1 MIPPFNPADGRSSGA
16 PVSVRQRF
24 CAAKETAMKPSS
36 FRFRMQV
43 RSWKTLAL
51 VAAMLAIPAL
61 GPAQAQSLQ
70 EKIKN
75 HQPVVVVTEDD
86 YRPFE
91 YIENGKPVG
100 LDNELFQLMKADAKF
115 DLRQEIIPWTGLLA
129 GVSSGKYDAAVTGSL
144 INQERMK
151 AFDFAMPV
159 AANMHKYLKRK
170 NDNSIKSIKDL
181 SGKTVGVQSGSVLFA
196 RLPELQKMIE
206 KTGGKMGKIVQYAS
220 YPEAYQDL
228 ANGRVDYVVNVEIGL
243 LSVMEERPGVFE
255 IGQPVVE
262 SPSYVGWPVKKGNK
276 EMLDYLNDFLRKV
289 KANGKL
295 EALQKKWLKTSF
307 KNLPEHVEPN
317 F

>member
-1 MIPPFNPADGRSSGA
+1 MKASSSHFRIRMISWTTF
-16 PVSVRQRF
+16 
-24 CAAKETAMKPSS
+24 AA
-36 FRFRMQV
+36 F
-43 RSWKTLAL
+43 
-51 VAAMLAIPAL
+51 AAMLAL
-61 GPAQAQSLQ
+61 PAQAQSLQ

-91 YIENGKPVG
+91 YIDNGKPVG
-100 LDNELFQLMKADAKF
+100 LDNELFQLMKAEAKF

-181 SGKTVGVQSGSVLFA
+181 SGKTCGVQSGSVLFA

-206 KTGGKMGKIVQYAS
+206 KTGGKMGKVVQYAS

-228 ANGRVDYVVNVEIGL
+228 ANGRGEYLASVSAL
-243 LSVMEERPGVFE
+243 LGVSESRRPAFAAGAQRAFSSLLQADDVTRL
-255 IGQPVVE
+255 Q
-262 SPSYVGWPVKKGNK
+262 S
-276 EMLDYLNDFLRKV
+276 LR
-289 KANGKL
+289 
-295 EALQKKWLKTSF
+295 AL
-307 KNLPEHVEPN
+307 VR
-317 F
+317 

>member
-1 MIPPFNPADGRSSGA
+1 MNHFAIGSRSSSG
-16 PVSVRQRF
+16 VLTMF
-24 CAAKETAMKPSS
+24 AALLSI
-36 FRFRMQV
+36 
-43 RSWKTLAL
+43 LAVTIL
-51 VAAMLAIPAL
+51 V
-61 GPAQAQSLQ
+61 PAQAQSLQ

-75 HQPVVVVTEDD
+75 KQPVVVATEDD

-100 LDNELFQLMKADAKF
+100 LDNELFQLMKAEAKF
-115 DLRQEIIPWTGLLA
+115 DLRQENIPWTGLLA
-129 GVSSGKYDAAVTGSL
+129 GVSSGKYDAAVTGAL
-144 INQERMK
+144 INQERLK

-196 RLPELQKMIE
+196 RLPELEKMIAA
-206 KTGGKMGKIVQYAS
+206 TGGKMGKVVQYPS

-228 ANGRVDYVVNVEIGL
+228 ANGRVDYVVNVEISL
-243 LSVMEERPGVFE
+243 LSVMGERPGVFE
-255 IGQPVVE
+255 IGQAVVE

-276 EMLDYLNDFLRKV
+276 EMLDYLNNFLRKV
-289 KANGKL
+289 RANGKL
-295 EALQKKWLKTSF
+295 EELQQKWLKTSF

>member
-1 MIPPFNPADGRSSGA
+1 MSHSAFRPRNRIARRTMIAG
-16 PVSVRQRF
+16 
-24 CAAKETAMKPSS
+24 
-36 FRFRMQV
+36 
-43 RSWKTLAL
+43 L
-51 VAAMLAIPAL
+51 LAILAVPTL
-61 GPAQAQSLQ
+61 GPVHAQSLQ
-70 EKIKN
+70 DKIKN
-75 HQPVVVVTEDD
+75 KQPVVVATEDD

-100 LDNELFQLMKADAKF
+100 LDNELFQLMKAEAKF
-115 DLRQEIIPWTGLLA
+115 DLRQENIPWTGLLA
-129 GVSSGKYDAAVTGSL
+129 GVSSGKYDAAVTGAL
-144 INQERMK
+144 INQERLK

-196 RLPELQKMIE
+196 RLPELEKMIAA
-206 KTGGKMGKIVQYAS
+206 TGGKMGKVVQYPS

-228 ANGRVDYVVNVEIGL
+228 ANGRVDYVVNVEISL
-243 LSVMEERPGVFE
+243 LSVMAERPGVFE
-255 IGQPVVE
+255 IGQAVVE

-276 EMLDYLNDFLRKV
+276 EMLDYLNNFLRKV
-289 KANGKL
+289 RANGKL
-295 EALQKKWLKTSF
+295 EELQQKWLKTSF